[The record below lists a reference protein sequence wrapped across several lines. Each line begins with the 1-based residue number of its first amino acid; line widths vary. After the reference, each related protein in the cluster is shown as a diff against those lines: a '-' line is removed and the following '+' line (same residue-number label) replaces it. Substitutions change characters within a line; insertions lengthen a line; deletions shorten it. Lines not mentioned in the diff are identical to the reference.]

1 MTGRP
6 SRRRDTGSL
15 SLELVVALPALFVL
29 LALVYAYGR
38 VAQVGGTL
46 DAGVRDAAR
55 VATQARS
62 AETAFQAAEAAIRDS
77 LGEGATSCQDSLR
90 VEPIPAADFVP
101 GAPVT
106 VRASCTIPMRD
117 LWLPG
122 MTGEIT
128 TSSAFTSQLDPNRGV
143 WER

>member
-1 MTGRP
+1 MVLTM
-6 SRRRDTGSL
+6 
-15 SLELVVALPALFVL
+15 PALFVL

-38 VAQVGGTL
+38 VAQVNGAL

-62 AETAFQAAEAAIRDS
+62 AGTAHQAAEAAIRDS

-90 VEPIPAADFVP
+90 VEEIPAVGFEP
-101 GAPVT
+101 GVPVT

-128 TSSAFTSQLDPNRGV
+128 ASSAFTSQLDPNRGV
-143 WER
+143 WEQ